1 MVSNNKAEDLL
12 GLHDSDNDSGSEDQL
27 DDSQDSRFSTA
38 KLRSMD
44 SSDDDNDDQED
55 NDDEDNDQDLE
66 DESGSDSDDMTEQQ
80 QDEDGN
86 DNPLADDTD
95 KKKRKKTKLKPMTVA
110 EMEELELANKKS
122 GVCYLSRVPPFMTP
136 KKVRLLLSKYAD
148 LGKLYLAPE
157 DQKITARR
165 RKYSKNRRINYTEG
179 WVEFKD
185 KKKAKSLAAFLNMKQ
200 IGGKRTSQHYHEMWN
215 IKYLPKFKWR
225 HLTEQFGKES
235 MDSYERRSRQER
247 LQAEMAQ
254 ANRENKAY
262 MLNVDKAKKLEHIQE
277 RKRKRGQQVDED
289 ALRTFKQRT
298 LVDREGDIGKSA
310 KKSLDRVDDVAL
322 KNVLGQ
328 VFGK

>member
-1 MVSNNKAEDLL
+1 MA
-12 GLHDSDNDSGSEDQL
+12 SED
-27 DDSQDSRFSTA
+27 D
-38 KLRSMD
+38 
-44 SSDDDNDDQED
+44 
-55 NDDEDNDQDLE
+55 DDEDDEDDDDDLEGDSNDEDVNDNSDQD
-66 DESGSDSDDMTEQQ
+66 SDLDSIQVEGN
-80 QDEDGN
+80 EDGN
-86 DNPLADDTD
+86 DNPLTET
-95 KKKRKKTKLKPMTVA
+95 KKRKKTKIKPMTPA
-110 EMEELELANKKS
+110 EMEELELANKRS

-136 KKVRLLLSKYAD
+136 KKVRLLLSKYAE

-157 DQKITARR
+157 DPKITARR
-165 RKYSKNRRINYTEG
+165 RKYSKNRRVNYTEG

-185 KKKAKSLAAFLNMKQ
+185 KKKAKSLSTFLNMKQ

-225 HLTEQFGKES
+225 HLTEQFA
-235 MDSYERRSRQER
+235 YERRSRQER

-262 MLNVDKAKKLEHIQE
+262 LLNVDKAKKLEHIQE
-277 RKRKRGQQVDED
+277 RKRKRGQQVSTDDD

-298 LVDREGDIGKSA
+298 LVDREGHVGNSA
-310 KKSLDRVDDVAL
+310 KKSLDRVEDAAL

>member
-66 DESGSDSDDMTEQQ
+66 DESGSDGDDMTEQQ

-157 DQKITARR
+157 GK
-165 RKYSKNRRINYTEG
+165 
-179 WVEFKD
+179 VERTHMDFCTDELPCRPKD
-185 KKKAKSLAAFLNMKQ
+185 HGQTTKVLQ
-200 IGGKRTSQHYHEMWN
+200 EQTSQLY
-215 IKYLPKFKWR
+215 
-225 HLTEQFGKES
+225 
-235 MDSYERRSRQER
+235 RRLGGIQGQE
-247 LQAEMAQ
+247 
-254 ANRENKAY
+254 
-262 MLNVDKAKKLEHIQE
+262 
-277 RKRKRGQQVDED
+277 
-289 ALRTFKQRT
+289 
-298 LVDREGDIGKSA
+298 KS
-310 KKSLDRVDDVAL
+310 
-322 KNVLGQ
+322 Q
-328 VFGK
+328 VFSSVPEHETNR

>member
-27 DDSQDSRFSTA
+27 HDNEDSRFTTQ

-44 SSDDDNDDQED
+44 SSDDDQEDLDDDD
-55 NDDEDNDQDLE
+55 NDDDDQDLE
-66 DESGSDSDDMTEQQ
+66 EESGSDSDDMTEQQ

-157 DQKITARR
+157 
-165 RKYSKNRRINYTEG
+165 
-179 WVEFKD
+179 
-185 KKKAKSLAAFLNMKQ
+185 
-200 IGGKRTSQHYHEMWN
+200 GKVRQPWHTLLLS
-215 IKYLPKFKWR
+215 
-225 HLTEQFGKES
+225 HL
-235 MDSYERRSRQER
+235 
-247 LQAEMAQ
+247 L
-254 ANRENKAY
+254 
-262 MLNVDKAKKLEHIQE
+262 
-277 RKRKRGQQVDED
+277 
-289 ALRTFKQRT
+289 
-298 LVDREGDIGKSA
+298 
-310 KKSLDRVDDVAL
+310 
-322 KNVLGQ
+322 
-328 VFGK
+328 